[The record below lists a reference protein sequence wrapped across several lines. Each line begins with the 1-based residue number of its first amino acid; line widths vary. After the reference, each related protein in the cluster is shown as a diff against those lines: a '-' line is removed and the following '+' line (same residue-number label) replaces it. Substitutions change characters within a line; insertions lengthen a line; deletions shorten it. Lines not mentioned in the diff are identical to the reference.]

1 MAEACRDLVVLN
13 RLGLHLRPIRL
24 LVDLANR
31 FSSDIVISEGDRM
44 VNGKSFLEVMSMAVP
59 QNTKLTFKAI
69 GDDAEAAV
77 AAFEELI
84 ESRFNEE

>member
-1 MAEACRDLVVLN
+1 
-13 RLGLHLRPIRL
+13 
-24 LVDLANR
+24 
-31 FSSDIVISEGDRM
+31 M